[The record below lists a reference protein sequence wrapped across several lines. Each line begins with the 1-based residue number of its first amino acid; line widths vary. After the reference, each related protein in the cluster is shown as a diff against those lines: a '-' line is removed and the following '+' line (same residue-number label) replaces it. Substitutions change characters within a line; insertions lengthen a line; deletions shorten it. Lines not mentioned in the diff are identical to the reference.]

1 MVGHQYWLYCLSN
14 FHLQSVEKKFPF
26 HTCKRSQN
34 QSHTFN
40 ICLTEVPLAWLESTS
55 GSCLSNS
62 RFYKLDLRNRVLTQK
77 RERGRGGWG
86 WIMLY
91 VGYIAVIY
99 RYQAFSFSLS
109 SHKNEML
116 DQASAGSTH
125 HGSWLQYIYCQVV
138 VKWTWNHYLPS
149 NLNFSLQG
157 SYQSLLP
164 SVLPNFK
171 PRRDGYGL
179 VCYGINNRR
188 PTAK

>member
-1 MVGHQYWLYCLSN
+1 MHDAYPVSNIRPLCTYCGWSSILTVL
-14 FHLQSVEKKFPF
+14 FIKFPSTISWEKVSIPY
-26 HTCKRSQN
+26 TCKRSQN

-55 GSCLSNS
+55 GSCLLNS

-77 RERGRGGWG
+77 RGRGRGGWG
-86 WIMLY
+86 WITLY

-125 HGSWLQYIYCQVV
+125 HGSWLQYIYCPVV

-149 NLNFSLQG
+149 NLNFSLQR
-157 SYQSLLP
+157 SYHIRIYCL
-164 SVLPNFK
+164 
-171 PRRDGYGL
+171 G
-179 VCYGINNRR
+179 
-188 PTAK
+188 